1 MMSSI
6 SEYDSGFS
14 ESTSASIGERDASK
28 KDCASSSAPIPT
40 THESRLLLPPI
51 DGSHLSHQ
59 TILSRHI
66 PPQPQPRP
74 HSLLPSL
81 PTLLAADSQDISLFT
96 PDEIETSCALKI
108 KEIHLPPCV
117 LLNPVLAIP
126 PRRRVPPSLPE
137 PDRNPFF
144 SSSSFSLPSSA
155 QAVSLFPPS
164 ASQSYHEKS
173 HRAVEKDKD
182 KESVHFSW
190 GPGRMDTDGP
200 RHRRRQQPRSVGQ

>member
-1 MMSSI
+1 MSSI

-14 ESTSASIGERDASK
+14 ESTSASIGERDAST
-28 KDCASSSAPIPT
+28 KDRASSSAPIPT

-59 TILSRHI
+59 TSLSRHI

-74 HSLLPSL
+74 YSLLPSL

-173 HRAVEKDKD
+173 HRAVEKDRD